1 MRWYPSTNEFWCQGC
16 LCMHA
21 KGFMIWGAG
30 ETVAPLEVC
39 VRQIRKANGEA
50 LKAWTAHKVLPGGEV
65 GT

>member
-1 MRWYPSTNEFWCQGC
+1 
-16 LCMHA
+16 MHA